1 MKDLTPFIND
11 GEPLRPWLSHEWTPE
26 EQAFAHEYLR
36 TQNAAKAYRRSFNAD
51 GMSHAEVVMRA
62 GDWLKQ
68 PWMKDYFAYETECAA
83 ALYVSDKDAVVGKL
97 ARIMQANPLDY
108 FNADG
113 EVDLS
118 GITRDQAAAIGEF
131 TVNSQYDAEGNF
143 TGKSAKI
150 KLIDPVKAAELLG
163 RHHKMWTDVVETNTV
178 VDEAEELRRYRQRAR
193 KREDDDEQPDE

>member
-1 MKDLTPFIND
+1 MIDLTPFIND

-36 TQNAAKAYRRSFNAD
+36 TQNAAKAYRRSFNAE

-62 GDWLKQ
+62 GDWLKR
-68 PWMKDYFAYETECAA
+68 PWMQDYFAYEAECAA

-108 FNADG
+108 TNENGA
-113 EVDLS
+113 VDLS

-131 TVNSQYDAEGNF
+131 TVNSEYDDEGNLV
-143 TGKSAKI
+143 GKSAKI
-150 KLIDPVKAAELLG
+150 KLVDPLKAAELLG

-178 VDEAEELRRYRQRAR
+178 VDEAEELRRYRERAR
-193 KREDDDEQPDE
+193 KRQGDDEQSDE